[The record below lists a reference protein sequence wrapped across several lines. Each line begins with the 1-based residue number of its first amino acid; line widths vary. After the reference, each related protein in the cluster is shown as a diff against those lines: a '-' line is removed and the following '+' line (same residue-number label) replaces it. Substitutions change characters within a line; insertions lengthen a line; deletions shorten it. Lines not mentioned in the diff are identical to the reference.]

1 MSQAGL
7 FQWNPQLNHQWN
19 LSAWW
24 LLITAVPVL
33 LVGELLVTH
42 IKPLAKLD
50 LPAPI
55 VGGLI
60 IALLVLLIN
69 ISGIARLTLNNKVSA
84 RAWTWI
90 ITPETQLAKAPALP
104 VYLPLSTAFFCCV
117 GLNASWAVAKKGSW
131 QLLLLLALATLLG
144 VLQNLLGVFL
154 CHGLHQ
160 NPLLGLI
167 CGSVTLTGGP
177 STALGFADTFQ
188 KAGFAAADVVGAAA
202 AMFGIVAASLL
213 AGAFGGQLV
222 RRLKLQKSAA
232 STTAVRRTRSGLFSN
247 LNSLAGMG
255 PTLAGHLVILL
266 ICMKLGAWLSLA
278 MSLVHIQLP
287 RHWGVLQITLPVY
300 MGAMILAVI
309 VRNVTDQFR
318 KPLVS
323 TAVVQTIA
331 SVFLSLFLVM
341 AMTSLNLLQLRNLA
355 LPMLAILGAQVV
367 LMLIFALA
375 VTYVF
380 MGRDYDAAVM
390 SAGHVGFGLGITPN
404 AVATMDVLEQ
414 KFGIAPRAVLI
425 VTVVGAFLIDFT
437 NSVIITLHLSFL
449 H

>member
-1 MSQAGL
+1 MSQGVIS
-7 FQWNPQLNHQWN
+7 QWNP
-19 LSAWW
+19 SAWW
-24 LLITAVPVL
+24 LLIAAVPVL
-33 LVGELLVTH
+33 LLGELLVTYV
-42 IKPLAKLD
+42 KLLAKLD

-69 ISGIARLTLNNKVSA
+69 ISHVANVTLNNKVTA
-84 RAWTWI
+84 KAWNWI
-90 ITPETQLAKAPALP
+90 ITPETQLAKSPAMP

-117 GLNASWAVAKKGSW
+117 GLNASWAVAEKGSW
-131 QLLLLLALATLLG
+131 QLLVMLAIATLLG
-144 VLQNLLGVFL
+144 VLQNFLGVFM

-188 KAGFAAADVVGAAA
+188 KAGFAQADVVGAAA

-213 AGAFGGQLV
+213 AGAFGGQLI
-222 RRLKLQKSAA
+222 RRLKLQSAG
-232 STTAVRRTRSGLFSN
+232 STATVIRRTRSGLTAN
-247 LNSLAGMG
+247 LKSLGGMG
-255 PTLAGHLVILL
+255 SSVASHLLILL
-266 ICMKLGAWLSLA
+266 VCMKLGAWLSLGI
-278 MSLVHIQLP
+278 SLIHIQLP
-287 RHWGVLQITLPVY
+287 RHWGVFQITLPVY
-300 MGAMILAVI
+300 MGAMILAV
-309 VRNVTDQFR
+309 VLRNITDQFK
-318 KPLVS
+318 KPIIS
-323 TAVVQTIA
+323 TAIVQTLA
-331 SVFLSLFLVM
+331 SVFLSVFLVM
-341 AMTSLNLLQLRNLA
+341 AMMSLNLLQLKNLA
-355 LPMLAILGAQVV
+355 LPMLAILSAQVV
-367 LMLIFALA
+367 LMVIFAIA
-375 VTYVF
+375 VTYFV

-414 KFGIAPRAVLI
+414 KFGSAPRAVLI

-437 NSVIITLHLSFL
+437 NSIIITLHLSYL